1 MGAYLSAPNTKKH
14 THAGNNKELRY
25 VAAEMQGE
33 IDFI

>member
-25 VAAEMQGE
+25 VAAEMQGTKAD
-33 IDFI
+33 I